1 MNKSRE
7 ELSGISTLKLARGSV
22 SNATS
27 PPTTNSGWSSLER
40 STNPRSPDPRGAKST
55 GSQLLGNIGIVEF
68 LELDERPTFMIDLGN
83 TNNFYPGASL
93 QIIFAN
99 ASLRATESILDMVT
113 GKSDLDSPGI
123 TNDYPEFKQW
133 VMHRSSF
140 IQRDT
145 NTTRL

>member
-7 ELSGISTLKLARGSV
+7 ELSGISTLKLARGSIP
-22 SNATS
+22 NAAS
-27 PPTTNSGWSSLER
+27 PPPNSGWSSLDR
-40 STNPRSPDPRGAKST
+40 SINPRSPDPRGAKSV
-55 GSQLLGNIGIVEF
+55 GLQLLGSIGIVEF
-68 LELDERPTFMIDLGN
+68 LELDERPTFLIDLGN
-83 TNNFYPGASL
+83 NNNFYPGASL

-133 VMHRSSF
+133 VM
-140 IQRDT
+140 T
-145 NTTRL
+145 